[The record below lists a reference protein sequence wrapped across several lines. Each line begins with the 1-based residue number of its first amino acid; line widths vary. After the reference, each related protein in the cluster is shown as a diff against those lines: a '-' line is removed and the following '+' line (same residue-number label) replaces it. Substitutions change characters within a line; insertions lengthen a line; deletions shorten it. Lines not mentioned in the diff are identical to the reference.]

1 LQKQEGEPA
10 RRFQFVFSQHKV
22 SSSSEAE
29 GMHVKA
35 KGFKIFWHF
44 AHTGDICTVMRNADS
59 QFELVYSFE
68 EYVALC
74 LAYPKEPPGEK
85 NRRKHA
91 ISGAIFQDCHVL

>member
-1 LQKQEGEPA
+1 
-10 RRFQFVFSQHKV
+10 
-22 SSSSEAE
+22 
-29 GMHVKA
+29 
-35 KGFKIFWHF
+35 
-44 AHTGDICTVMRNADS
+44 MRNADS